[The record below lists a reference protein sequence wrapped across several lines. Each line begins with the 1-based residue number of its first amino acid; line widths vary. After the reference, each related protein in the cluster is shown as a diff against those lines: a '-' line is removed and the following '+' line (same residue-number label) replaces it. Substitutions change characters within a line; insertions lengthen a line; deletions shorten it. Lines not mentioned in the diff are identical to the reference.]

1 LKLLLDSH
9 VLLWWHADDQRL
21 SVRACEAM
29 ERPGAALYFSAASI
43 WELAIKQ
50 ASGKLDMPGSL
61 LDTLAEEK
69 IEELKISSA
78 HAIRA
83 GTLAPHHRDPF
94 DRVLIAQAQVE
105 GMTLVTGDA
114 QCAAY
119 DVAVLW

>member
-21 SVRACEAM
+21 SGRAREAM

-50 ASGKLDMPGSL
+50 ARGKLEMPGSL

-78 HAIRA
+78 HALRA
-83 GTLAPHHRDPF
+83 GVLAHHHRDPF
-94 DRVLIAQAQVE
+94 DRMLIAQAQVE
-105 GMTLVTGDA
+105 GMTLLTGDG

-119 DVAVLW
+119 DVALLW

>member
-1 LKLLLDSH
+1 
-9 VLLWWHADDQRL
+9 
-21 SVRACEAM
+21 M

-50 ASGKLDMPGSL
+50 ARGKLEMPGSL

-78 HAIRA
+78 HALRA
-83 GTLAPHHRDPF
+83 GGLAHHHRDPF
-94 DRVLIAQAQVE
+94 DRMLIAQAQVE
-105 GMTLVTGDA
+105 GMTLLTGDG

-119 DVAVLW
+119 DVALLW